1 MLDRWEPDGESFT
14 VLGVVWD
21 LQLKMDIECEEVAGR
36 ADNKLTSLLRLRRFY
51 DLPSLVRLYKAQ
63 VLPMLEF
70 PTPAIYHACNT
81 CLAKLDKVQ
90 KRFLREVGLTTED
103 AFLYFNLAPLQTR
116 RDIAGLGIVHRTV
129 LGQGPSHFKRWFFP
143 SRKVLHCHR
152 TRLQEGRHNRQLHD
166 YLNGEHN
173 ELVRRSLLSLPQ
185 VYNGLRQ
192 EVVNAKSVA
201 TFQKKLTNLVRNKL
215 RSGDD
220 KWEHCLNLRRVS
232 FC

>member
-1 MLDRWEPDGESFT
+1 
-14 VLGVVWD
+14 
-21 LQLKMDIECEEVAGR
+21 MDIECEEVAGR

-51 DLPSLVRLYKAQ
+51 DLPFLVRLYKAQ

-90 KRFLREVGLTTED
+90 KRFLREVSLTTED
-103 AFLYFNLAPLQTR
+103 SFLYFNLAPLQTR
-116 RDIAGLGIVHRTV
+116 RGIAGLGIVHRTV
-129 LGQGPSHFKRWFFP
+129 LDQGPPYFKRWFVP

-185 VYNGLRQ
+185 VYNCLRQ
-192 EVVNAKSVA
+192 EVVNAKSVV
-201 TFQKKLTNLVRNKL
+201 FRP
-215 RSGDD
+215 R
-220 KWEHCLNLRRVS
+220 
-232 FC
+232 